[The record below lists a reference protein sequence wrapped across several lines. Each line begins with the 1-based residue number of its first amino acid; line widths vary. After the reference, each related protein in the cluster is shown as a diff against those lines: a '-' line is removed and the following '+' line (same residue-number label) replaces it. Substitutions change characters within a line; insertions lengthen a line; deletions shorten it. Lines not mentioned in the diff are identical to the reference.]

1 MNALNLYKIF
11 IKNIVFIIFITGI
24 FGLIGNFVG
33 DHLIKNNKEEMKYYI
48 SHKTDFS
55 KFVNDRYYSI
65 VKLYQETENIL
76 SRINVTERT
85 DLLEKEIIK
94 EYNNIL
100 NGIFSDVNLIKQ
112 SISKE
117 NYEISIEDILNIS
130 TDTHNTSSVITL
142 TANNNKDLYKI
153 FEAVL
158 NTGFKIFFEERE
170 KQINLVRSNI
180 EYYFEASNRL
190 LSETEKNI
198 KNEISDGVIY
208 TPNNF
213 SSTYTQLKYDIS
225 FSKTKLDLLLLQKD
239 DIEKLTYRDLVAENY
254 YFINKDY
261 LSLNKI
267 YYIFISLII
276 GFILSYLVI
285 IIINYKKVL

>member
-1 MNALNLYKIF
+1 MNPLNLYKIF
-11 IKNIVFIIFITGI
+11 IKNIIFIIFITGI

-117 NYEISIEDILNIS
+117 NYEISIEDILNIN
-130 TDTHNTSSVITL
+130 TDIQDTSSVITL
-142 TANNNKDLYKI
+142 TSNNNKDLNKI
-153 FEAVL
+153 LDAVL
-158 NTGFKIFFEERE
+158 NIGFKKFFEERE
-170 KQINLVRSNI
+170 NQINLVRSNI

-190 LSETEKNI
+190 LAETEKNI
-198 KNEISDGVIY
+198 KNEIRDGMIY

-225 FSKTKLDLLLLQKD
+225 FSRTKLELLFMQKD
-239 DIEKLTYRDLVAENY
+239 DMKNLIYRDLLDHNF

-261 LSLNKI
+261 LAINKI